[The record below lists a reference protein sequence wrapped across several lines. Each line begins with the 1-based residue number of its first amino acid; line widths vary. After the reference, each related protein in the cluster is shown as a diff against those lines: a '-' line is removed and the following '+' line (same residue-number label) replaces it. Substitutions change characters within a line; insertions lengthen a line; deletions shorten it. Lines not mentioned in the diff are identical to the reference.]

1 MLLTWLCW
9 TGLLIYLWVFVSR
22 SDRAAAFDLWRELL
36 ISRQYRWELLQR
48 TLLNRSTPQHPSP
61 HILSFPLPLVGGGL
75 KGRLKHLRTMV
86 KKQVLEKIKV
96 IHLIQSLVPLRV
108 SVSSINFFSSLRLV
122 VKVQFLPDTT
132 LQNILK
138 VNVIQSGLA
147 TVTAPPLRVPT
158 STGQWYYLLITSI
171 QGSCFNPQ
179 LLRWNT
185 GSGSSIL
192 RHPPSFL
199 PQHVGSSEG
208 VFV

>member
-1 MLLTWLCW
+1 LLVDWA
-9 TGLLIYLWVFVSR
+9 V
-22 SDRAAAFDLWRELL
+22 AAANLWTELL
-36 ISRQYRWELLQR
+36 ISNNTDGSCSKGPFYW
-48 TLLNRSTPQHPSP
+48 STSS
-61 HILSFPLPLVGGGL
+61 IFFLVGGGL